1 MKALYLVVDSQHN
14 KILKVY
20 RRYSSA
26 LNYVTL
32 NHTKAVVIQEVN
44 YE

>member
-1 MKALYLVVDSQHN
+1 MKSLYIVVDTQQN

-26 LNYVTL
+26 LNYAKGNSAFIV
-32 NHTKAVVIQEVN
+32 QEIN